1 VNVRKRD
8 KGKKQDKKRRGKD
21 KNKGQRTRTGT
32 RDKGQG
38 TRHKGQVINKMA
50 HEIHGSKIKCPARDN
65 NLMATQ

>member
-21 KNKGQRTRTGT
+21 KNKGQRTRT

-38 TRHKGQVINKMA
+38 TRDKEQVINKMA